1 MGGMVGNVRSL
12 LHGGYNDCGICV
24 FSFEMRNAEVQV
36 KVFFYAVLLA
46 LLLSANGCTGMLIGN
61 ALNQGRDL
69 TPEQIDAYN
78 KVGSSVYGC
87 LLVSG
92 PPPSGATMFIIV
104 PKGSTSPVKFGDGC
118 HLLNQ

>member
-1 MGGMVGNVRSL
+1 MGRMVGNVWRL
-12 LHGGYNDCGICV
+12 HHGGDSDCGV
-24 FSFEMRNAEVQV
+24 FVSGLEMRDAEVQV
-36 KVFFYAVLLA
+36 RVFFHAVLLA